1 MEEAFGG
8 KVRAAGYAD
17 GVTIAYLDCPPST
30 GDTPQSGAAPT
41 IVLLHGF
48 PHFHY
53 TWHRQIPVL
62 QEAGWRVLAPDMRG
76 FGASSAPV
84 GAQYYTPQPI
94 TGDIEAVLDDAGIGS
109 EERVVLCGFD
119 FGAGA
124 AYDFCQLKPER
135 VGAVVGFEN
144 PFVAA
149 FGDHP
154 PSQAFAAMAEKH
166 FFHMHY
172 FQEPGRAEASM
183 DANARTFL
191 ERVFWALSADFHYL
205 DVWKHPAGTDY
216 LDALPEA
223 PSLPWTWLSSEEMDR
238 YEREFARTGF
248 TGPLQWYRAID
259 AQWAER
265 KAFERTTNPVPFYFV
280 YSEHDPDLE
289 GFHGREPLKKL
300 DRYHDDVRAVRAVG
314 RAGHLMHLEA
324 TDDVNRE
331 LLWCL
336 RDVSEAGLLRA
347 GVTDR

>member
-8 KVRAAGYAD
+8 KVRAAGSAD
-17 GVTIAYLDCPPST
+17 GVTIAYLDCPPDAATRPSQE
-30 GDTPQSGAAPT
+30 PAPT
-41 IVLLHGF
+41 VVLLHGF

-84 GAQYYTPQPI
+84 GAQHYAPEPI
-94 TGDIEAVLDDAGIGS
+94 TGDIVAVLDDAGIGAD
-109 EERVVLCGFD
+109 EKVVLCGFD
-119 FGAGA
+119 FGAAA
-124 AYDFCQLKPER
+124 AYDFCHLLPER
-135 VGAVVGFEN
+135 VGAVIGFEN

-149 FGDHP
+149 LGDRP
-154 PSQAFAAMAEKH
+154 PSETFAEMADKH
-166 FFHMHY
+166 FFHMDY
-172 FQEPGRAEASM
+172 FQHPGRAEASM
-183 DANARTFL
+183 DAHVRTFL
-191 ERVFWALSADFHYL
+191 ERVFWALSADYHYL
-205 DVWKHPAGTDY
+205 DVWMHPPGTAY
-216 LDALPEA
+216 IDALPEA
-223 PSLPWTWLSSEEMDR
+223 PPLPWPWLSVAEMDR

-259 AQWAER
+259 AQWAAR
-265 KAFERTTNPVPFYFV
+265 KAFERATNPVPFYFL

-300 DRYHDDVRAVRAVG
+300 DRFHDVVRAVRTVG

-324 TDDVNRE
+324 TADLNRE

-336 RDVSEAGLLRA
+336 GDIRDAELLGGSGPR
-347 GVTDR
+347 

>member
-1 MEEAFGG
+1 MDSLFGG
-8 KVRAAGYAD
+8 RVRAALSPG
-17 GVTIAYLDCPPST
+17 GVTIAYLDCPPASAV
-30 GDTPQSGAAPT
+30 GAGSNDKPAPT

-84 GAQYYTPQPI
+84 GEEHYTPEPI
-94 TGDIEAVLDDAGIGS
+94 SGDIAAVLDHAGI
-109 EERVVLCGFD
+109 EREDKVVLCGFD

-124 AYDFCQLKPER
+124 ACDFCTLMPER
-135 VGAVVGFEN
+135 AGAVIGFEN

-149 FGDHP
+149 VGDTP
-154 PSQAFAAMAEKH
+154 PSEAFAEMAKKH

-172 FQEPGRAEASM
+172 FQEPGRAEASL
-183 DANARTFL
+183 NADPRTFL

-205 DVWKHPAGTDY
+205 DVWKNPAGTEY
-216 LDALPEA
+216 IDALPQA
-223 PSLPWTWLSSEEMDR
+223 PELPWPWLTAEEMDR
-238 YEREFARTGF
+238 YEHEFARTGF

-259 AQWAER
+259 AQWAAR
-265 KAFERTTNPVPFYFV
+265 KAFERAKNPVPFYFV

-289 GFHGREPLKKL
+289 GFHGRDPLGRL
-300 DRYHDDVRAVRAVG
+300 DRFHDVVSAVRSVG

-324 TDDVNRE
+324 TDDLNRE

-336 RDVSEAGLLRA
+336 RDIENAGL
-347 GVTDR
+347 V